1 MINLLAQET
10 TKVVIPE
17 SLTNAV
23 HQLTMWICIAAVTV
37 PVILLLLLIA
47 KGKLENILESF
58 LGRKKS
64 ESDQV
69 SGSDRGTDNYKRKS
83 CILTQTEND
92 FYGQLCNA
100 LYYAGLRVI
109 VWPQV
114 NVSSIIE
121 SVGSDSQQRMK
132 AFNRICRK
140 SIDYVIV
147 NQKTRETILCIEMD
161 DYTHNRNS
169 RKERDDF
176 INSIFSSVGIPLFR
190 IIAEPNYNFNEIVST
205 VKQMMK

>member
-1 MINLLAQET
+1 MINLLAQKT
-10 TKVVIPE
+10 TEVVIPE
-17 SLTNAV
+17 PLTNAI
-23 HQLTMWICIAAVTV
+23 HQLTMWICFAAITV
-37 PVILLLLLIA
+37 PAILMIILIA
-47 KGKLENILESF
+47 KGKLVNILETYN
-58 LGRKKS
+58 GG
-64 ESDQV
+64 QT
-69 SGSDRGTDNYKRKS
+69 SGSVEGTKNYKRKS

-100 LYYAGLRVI
+100 LYFAGLKVI

-147 NQKTRETILCIEMD
+147 NQKTRETILCIELD
-161 DYTHNRNS
+161 DYTHSWNS
-169 RKERDDF
+169 RQERDNF
-176 INSIFSSVGIPLFR
+176 INSIFISVGIPLFR
-190 IIAEPNYNFNEIVST
+190 VKAERNYDFNEIVSA
-205 VKQMMK
+205 VKQILK